1 MPIDTTLA
9 TVPRQG
15 RGAYHQAGPG
25 AYPESDSEPEPDE
38 EDEMARAWEVQSLF
52 HFVLNVSNFERSLAF
67 YQKLGFRVLR
77 DNRDVVW
84 PPMVAE
90 NFGMRVAQGRGAL
103 LGIGD
108 GPDHTRI
115 DLIEWLEPRWRGPDV
130 APGSGRDAQR
140 AGGAPTGD
148 PADDPIPRVIALR
161 TRNVRAAYAELSAQG
176 IEFLRPPRER
186 DPRVGIESIACC
198 RDPDGTIIELIEYMD
213 GRLGSRID
221 LLERRS

>member
-1 MPIDTTLA
+1 
-9 TVPRQG
+9 
-15 RGAYHQAGPG
+15 
-25 AYPESDSEPEPDE
+25 
-38 EDEMARAWEVQSLF
+38 MARAWEVESLF
-52 HFVLNVSNFERSLAF
+52 HFVLPVSNFDRSLDF

-115 DLIEWLEPRWRGPDV
+115 DLIEWLEPRWRGPERGP
-130 APGSGRDAQR
+130 APGTSPD
-140 AGGAPTGD
+140 D
-148 PADDPIPRVIALR
+148 PKGDPIPRVIALR
-161 TRNVRAAYAELSAQG
+161 TRNVRAAYADLSAQG
-176 IEFLRPPRER
+176 IEFIRPPRER
-186 DPRVGIESIACC
+186 NPTVGIESIACC
-198 RDPDGTIIELIEYMD
+198 LDPDGTVVELIEYMD

>member
-1 MPIDTTLA
+1 M
-9 TVPRQG
+9 
-15 RGAYHQAGPG
+15 AG
-25 AYPESDSEPEPDE
+25 D
-38 EDEMARAWEVQSLF
+38 WEVQSLF

-115 DLIEWLEPRWRGPDV
+115 DLIEWLEPRWRGPERQT
-130 APGSGRDAQR
+130 APGFA
-140 AGGAPTGD
+140 AGD
-148 PADDPIPRVIALR
+148 PLGDPIPRVIALR
-161 TRNVRAAYAELSAQG
+161 TRNVRAAYAELRAQG
-176 IEFLRPPRER
+176 IEFVREPRG
-186 DPRVGIESIACC
+186 PNPAVGIESVVCC
-198 RDPDGTIIELIEYMD
+198 RDPDGTLVELIEYMGD
-213 GRLGSRID
+213 RLGSRID
-221 LLERRS
+221 LLERRRS